1 MLKTTFALTWGWVV
15 AAILTL
21 NICLDSANAQG
32 KLPNNTR
39 HLPKDATAIISV
51 RIGDLLKKGGY
62 DEFLQSDLVK
72 MAKAEMVD
80 NELALKILDDPEA
93 SGIDLGE
100 PIHIFIKLGAPAE
113 EFGEPTVTG
122 GLITSLKDAK
132 ALDKAIDLITAK
144 AGLPLIK
151 TAQEGYTQLS
161 MPGAPATI
169 GWTSKAMVAVGS
181 SDPKQMQKIAN
192 LLDKTINRKAK
203 IKDERLV
210 SLLSTKADMSAWI
223 EYDQIVGLMSSI
235 PGAEEAFGFG
245 LTEKLSKN
253 AAYALTMNFEAGRMD
268 MAAVEYNETELIEGD
283 LSRGGLGKALV
294 DLIPNNSIMA
304 MGFAMNM
311 KPMREMMNKHVLP
324 ELLAQEGVEEMVA
337 QAEAMI
343 GLTLEGLMEIP
354 KGDFLAVWDGLK
366 MEEGDFGPQ
375 PSPQLMLGM
384 TVENRKNLNKIMNNP
399 QVQGL
404 LPMLATVGMQ
414 IAQTEEGIFLCSRNH
429 ANAINNG
436 KNENPIKGDHRDLI
450 SKNDFGGFF
459 RFAPL
464 VKVIRGMVPPDAA
477 EVQTALGELNRLDE
491 ITMSGSML
499 KDGKQSSSVSL
510 TFKDKKTNALRQL
523 IQTGERIYKLAQMAE
538 AERPDFELEAD
549 EELRAALEEL
559 K

>member
-1 MLKTTFALTWGWVV
+1 
-15 AAILTL
+15 
-21 NICLDSANAQG
+21 
-32 KLPNNTR
+32 
-39 HLPKDATAIISV
+39 
-51 RIGDLLKKGGY
+51 
-62 DEFLQSDLVK
+62 
-72 MAKAEMVD
+72 
-80 NELALKILDDPEA
+80 
-93 SGIDLGE
+93 
-100 PIHIFIKLGAPAE
+100 
-113 EFGEPTVTG
+113 
-122 GLITSLKDAK
+122 
-132 ALDKAIDLITAK
+132 
-144 AGLPLIK
+144 
-151 TAQEGYTQLS
+151 
-161 MPGAPATI
+161 
-169 GWTSKAMVAVGS
+169 
-181 SDPKQMQKIAN
+181 
-192 LLDKTINRKAK
+192 
-203 IKDERLV
+203 
-210 SLLSTKADMSAWI
+210 
-223 EYDQIVGLMSSI
+223 
-235 PGAEEAFGFG
+235 
-245 LTEKLSKN
+245 
-253 AAYALTMNFEAGRMD
+253 
-268 MAAVEYNETELIEGD
+268 
-283 LSRGGLGKALV
+283 
-294 DLIPNNSIMA
+294 MA

-311 KPMREMMNKHVLP
+311 KPVREMMNKHVLP

-436 KNENPIKGDHRDLI
+436 KNENPIKGNHRDLI

-464 VKVIRGMVPPDAA
+464 VKVIRGMAPPDEA
-477 EVQTALGELNRLDE
+477 EVQTVLGELNRLDE

-499 KDGKQSSSVSL
+499 KDGKQSSSISL

-538 AERPDFELEAD
+538 AGRPDFELEAD

>member
-1 MLKTTFALTWGWVV
+1 
-15 AAILTL
+15 
-21 NICLDSANAQG
+21 
-32 KLPNNTR
+32 
-39 HLPKDATAIISV
+39 
-51 RIGDLLKKGGY
+51 
-62 DEFLQSDLVK
+62 
-72 MAKAEMVD
+72 
-80 NELALKILDDPEA
+80 
-93 SGIDLGE
+93 
-100 PIHIFIKLGAPAE
+100 
-113 EFGEPTVTG
+113 
-122 GLITSLKDAK
+122 
-132 ALDKAIDLITAK
+132 
-144 AGLPLIK
+144 
-151 TAQEGYTQLS
+151 
-161 MPGAPATI
+161 
-169 GWTSKAMVAVGS
+169 
-181 SDPKQMQKIAN
+181 
-192 LLDKTINRKAK
+192 
-203 IKDERLV
+203 
-210 SLLSTKADMSAWI
+210 MSAWI
-223 EYDQIVGLMSSI
+223 EYDQIMRLMSSM
-235 PGAEEAFGFG
+235 PGAEELFGMG
-245 LTEKLSKN
+245 LTQKLSKN

-283 LSRGGLGKALV
+283 MSRGGLDKALV

-311 KPMREMMNKHVLP
+311 KPVREMMNKHVLP

-464 VKVIRGMVPPDAA
+464 VKVIRGMAPPEEA
-477 EVQTALGELNRLDE
+477 EVQMFLGELNRLDE

-499 KDGKQSSSVSL
+499 KDGKQSSSISL
-510 TFKDKKTNALRQL
+510 RFKDKKTNALRQL
-523 IQTGERIYKLAQMAE
+523 IQTGERVFKLTQMA
-538 AERPDFELEAD
+538 AAKERDHELEAD

>member
-1 MLKTTFALTWGWVV
+1 MIKTTFALTWGWLV
-15 AAILTL
+15 AALLTL
-21 NICLDSANAQG
+21 NICLDSANAQV

-39 HLPKDATAIISV
+39 HLPKDATAIMSV

-62 DEFLQSDLVK
+62 EEFLQSDLVK

-113 EFGEPTVTG
+113 EFGEPTITG

-192 LLDKTINRKAK
+192 LLEKTINRKAK
-203 IKDERLV
+203 IKDERLI
-210 SLLSTKADMSAWI
+210 SLLSAKADMSAWI
-223 EYDQIVGLMSSI
+223 EYDQIMGLMSSI
-235 PGAEEAFGFG
+235 PEAEEFGFG
-245 LTEKLSKN
+245 LAEKLSKN

-283 LSRGGLGKALV
+283 LSRGGLDKALV

-450 SKNDFGGFF
+450 SKNDVGGFF

-538 AERPDFELEAD
+538 AARPDFELDA
-549 EELRAALEEL
+549 EELPNVALELE
-559 K
+559 